1 MEDVYFNVREPGS
14 YGGITSL
21 YRQMRQKDRK
31 ITVKQVREWLAEQES
46 YGLHKP
52 VRRRFKRRK
61 IYAHGIDY
69 LWQADLVDMTHLADD
84 NDGFRYLLTVI
95 DVFSKYAWVVPLKRK
110 DSRSITDA
118 FEHIFAER
126 RPLKLQTDKGKEFVN
141 SVLQK
146 MLRERGVKF
155 FTSQNEDIKASIAER
170 FNRTLKTKM
179 WRYFTHKSTNKFID
193 ILPDMVHSYNNTYHR
208 TIGRTPASVTA
219 ADVEAVRERMYG
231 DEGLSA
237 QHPLPSLNVGD
248 KVRISKTRQAFGK
261 GYLPNWTGELF
272 TVVEV
277 LPTSPPTYRLQDYLK
292 ESIQGSFYGKELQ
305 RVVKNDDVY
314 KIEKILK
321 SRRRHGSKEYF
332 VKWLHYPDSFN
343 SWVKESDMR
352 NAI

>member
-1 MEDVYFNVREPGS
+1 MQEVYFNIREPGS
-14 YGGITSL
+14 YSGITSL
-21 YRQMRQKDRK
+21 YRQMRQKNRK

-69 LWQADLVDMTHLADD
+69 PWQADLVDMNHLADD

-95 DVFSKYAWVVPLKRK
+95 DVFSKYAWVVLLKRK

-118 FEHIFAER
+118 FEHIFSER
-126 RPLKLQTDKGKEFVN
+126 KPLKLQTDKGKKFVN

-146 MLRERGVKF
+146 TLRERGVKF
-155 FTSQNEDIKASIAER
+155 FTSQNENIKASIAES
-170 FNRTLKTKM
+170 FNRTVKTKM

-193 ILPDMVHSYNNTYHR
+193 VLPDMVHSYNNTYHR
-208 TIGRTPASVTA
+208 TIGRTLASVTA
-219 ADVEAVRERMYG
+219 ADVKVVRERMYG
-231 DEGLSA
+231 DEGLPA
-237 QHPLPSLNVGD
+237 HHHQPSLSVGD
-248 KVRISKTRQAFGK
+248 KVRISKSRQVFGK
-261 GYLPNWTGELF
+261 RYLPNWTGELF

-277 LPTSPPTYRLQDYLK
+277 LPTSLPTYRLQDYAK
-292 ESIQGSFYGKELQ
+292 ETIQSSFYDKELQ

-321 SRRRHGSKEYF
+321 SRRRHGVEEYF
-332 VKWLHYPDSFN
+332 VK
-343 SWVKESDMR
+343 
-352 NAI
+352 